1 MLKITLI
8 PCGLVLSG
16 SNCMCQLNKRKGIA
30 LSIKNLFLCAMSS
43 WSLDSHLCAK
53 GNELTCLFLARCL
66 VSVENGPSR
75 QSSGSCPD

>member
-8 PCGLVLSG
+8 PRGLVLSG
-16 SNCMCQLNKRKGIA
+16 SNCMRQLNERKGVA
-30 LSIKNLFLCAMSS
+30 LSIKHLSLCAVSS
-43 WSLDSHLCAK
+43 WSLDSHRCAK

-75 QSSGSCPD
+75 QSPGSCPG